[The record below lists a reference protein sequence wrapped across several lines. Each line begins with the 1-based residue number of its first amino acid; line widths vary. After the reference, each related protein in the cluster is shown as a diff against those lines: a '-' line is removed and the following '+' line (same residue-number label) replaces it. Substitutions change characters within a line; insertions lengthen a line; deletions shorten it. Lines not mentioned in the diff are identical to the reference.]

1 MLSSITIRAHTWA
14 FSLMVIISLNTHASV
29 SALTATWNYLVLLLI
44 TKHKLHYFCPTCFF
58 SPQSWVISNN
68 HLTDSIFCLWNQSV
82 IFFKS
87 ALLIFSGYGQN
98 KKDLGPEYH
107 TNDLMVNFSWSQFFH
122 WNPMTL
128 TFAYITLKSLIFQ
141 VLHEQLIKLCVQ
153 PFMSLV
159 TLISNIFDTLPKE
172 NTSSFSPAAKSLFT
186 YYFVVVV
193 LTCYCAAVTESSKQ
207 KHHSW

>member
-1 MLSSITIRAHTWA
+1 
-14 FSLMVIISLNTHASV
+14 MVIISLNTHASV
-29 SALTATWNYLVLLLI
+29 SALDCHLKLPSAAFNYKTQTTLFLS
-44 TKHKLHYFCPTCFF
+44 HMFF

-172 NTSSFSPAAKSLFT
+172 NTSTFSPAAKSLFT

-193 LTCYCAAVTESSKQ
+193 LTFYCAAMTESSKQ